1 MSQASS
7 NYRTMAELYIKGLT
21 GGHIDPAEVI
31 AWADDLLCNDP
42 DTQDW
47 MIDLST
53 AGADDR
59 MGVVHHLHAV
69 KGEVDEAALN
79 AMLSERGWA

>member
-1 MSQASS
+1 MSTTP
-7 NYRTMAELYIKGLT
+7 NYRTLAEFYIKGLT
-21 GGHIDPAEVI
+21 EGRIDPPEVI
-31 AWADDLLCNDP
+31 AWADELLVNDP

-47 MIDLST
+47 MIDIST

-69 KGEVDEAALN
+69 KGEIDQTVLAELLATRN
-79 AMLSERGWA
+79 S

>member
-1 MSQASS
+1 MADAP
-7 NYRTMAELYIKGLT
+7 NYRTQAEYYIKALT
-21 GGHIDPAEVI
+21 GGHIDPSEVI

-47 MIDLST
+47 MIDIST

-69 KGEVDEAALN
+69 KGEVDEAAL
-79 AMLSERGWA
+79 AELLKKLG

>member
-1 MSQASS
+1 MSASTD
-7 NYRTMAELYIKGLT
+7 YRTQAEFFIKGLT
-21 GGHIDPAEVI
+21 GGLIDPPEVI

-47 MIDLST
+47 MIDIST
-53 AGADDR
+53 SGAGDR

-69 KGEVDEAALN
+69 KGEIDEAKLAELL
-79 AMLSERGWA
+79 AARQ